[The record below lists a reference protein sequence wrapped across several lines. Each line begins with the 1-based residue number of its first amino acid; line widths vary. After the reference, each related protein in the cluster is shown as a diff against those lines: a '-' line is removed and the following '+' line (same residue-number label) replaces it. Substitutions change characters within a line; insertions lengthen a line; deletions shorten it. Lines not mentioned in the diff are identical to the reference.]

1 MRVYV
6 LRYRE
11 EREEEGE
18 REMESR
24 KDFVAPYLEYSQGPP
39 PSVLRQRKDDRG
51 AL

>member
-18 REMESR
+18 RDGEPKGLR
-24 KDFVAPYLEYSQGPP
+24 GPLP
-39 PSVLRQRKDDRG
+39 G
-51 AL
+51 I